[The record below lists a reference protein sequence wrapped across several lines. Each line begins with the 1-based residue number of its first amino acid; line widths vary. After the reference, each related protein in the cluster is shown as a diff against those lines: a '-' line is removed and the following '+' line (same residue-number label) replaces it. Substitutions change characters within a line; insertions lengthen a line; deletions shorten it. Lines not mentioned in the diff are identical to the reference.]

1 MGEATFRHEII
12 SLNDSLNVAA
22 VNTDSDAHDHMLRAL
37 GHASVDTK
45 EVGSLEGFEPEA
57 VIETLTQ

>member
-12 SLNDSLNVAA
+12 SLNDPLNVAA

-45 EVGSLEGFEPEA
+45 EV
-57 VIETLTQ
+57 